1 MISVAGLSKSF
12 AGKDQKVA
20 AVASI
25 DFEVAPGE
33 MVTLLGPSGCGKT
46 TTLRCLAGLERP
58 DEGRIEI
65 GGRPV
70 ADAAARLFVPPQ
82 ERIGDVLDHRHV
94 RPDRVGLE
102 HHAEVAAV
110 RGHE

>member
-33 MVTLLGPSGCGKT
+33 MVTLLAAIAAIAHAAS
-46 TTLRCLAGLERP
+46 RRFGL
-58 DEGRIEI
+58 
-65 GGRPV
+65 
-70 ADAAARLFVPPQ
+70 Q
-82 ERIGDVLDHRHV
+82 EQL
-94 RPDRVGLE
+94 
-102 HHAEVAAV
+102 
-110 RGHE
+110 